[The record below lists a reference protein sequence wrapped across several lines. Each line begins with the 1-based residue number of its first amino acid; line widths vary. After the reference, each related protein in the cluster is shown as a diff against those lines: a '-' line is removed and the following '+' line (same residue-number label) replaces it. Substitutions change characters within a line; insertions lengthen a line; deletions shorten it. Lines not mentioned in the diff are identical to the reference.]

1 MSKKAMSEKNLSDMS
16 DENGRPP
23 SPDISVSTEP
33 LLRDIMLSGVFT
45 NNVTFVQILG
55 LCPLMAITTTATNG
69 LGLGLMTA
77 MVLACSN
84 FIVSALRKITPSQIR
99 IPVYISIIASLV
111 TILDL
116 TMNAWM
122 HDLHKVMGLF
132 IPLIVANCAL
142 LGRAEAFAAHNKAI
156 PAALDGLSTGLG
168 FTLGLTSVGAVR
180 EIIGSG
186 TLFSGASLL
195 LGSHFRFLE
204 MHLLPGYRGFLLM
217 LLPPGGFVVMGMLL
231 SGIRLVKR
239 LTLRASAVELA
250 RESAGGCH

>member
-1 MSKKAMSEKNLSDMS
+1 MNEIN
-16 DENGRPP
+16 PP
-23 SPDISVSTEP
+23 R
-33 LLRDIMLSGVFT
+33 LREIFISGVWT

-77 MVLACSN
+77 VVLSCSN
-84 FIVSALRKITPSQIR
+84 FIVSALRKVTPNQIR

-116 TMNAWM
+116 AMNAWM

-142 LGRAEAFAAHNKAI
+142 LGRAEAFAAHNKI
-156 PAALDGLSTGLG
+156 FPATLDGWSTGLG

-180 EIIGSG
+180 EILGSG

-195 LGSHFRFLE
+195 LGPHFHFLE
-204 MHLLPGYRGFLLM
+204 LHLLPGYRGFLLM

-231 SGIRLVKR
+231 SGIRLAKR
-239 LTLRASAVELA
+239 LTSSNNATQLSRAPA
-250 RESAGGCH
+250 RGCH

>member
-1 MSKKAMSEKNLSDMS
+1 MNETN
-16 DENGRPP
+16 
-23 SPDISVSTEP
+23 SPQ
-33 LLRDIMLSGVFT
+33 LRDVMINGVFT

-84 FIVSALRKITPSQIR
+84 FIVSALRKITPNQIR

-132 IPLIVANCAL
+132 IPLIIANCAV
-142 LGRAEAFAAHNKAI
+142 LGRAEAFAAHNKI
-156 PAALDGLSTGLG
+156 FPAALDGLATGLG

-180 EIIGSG
+180 EILGSG
-186 TLFSGASLL
+186 TLFSGFFIAWRPFQIYGNASTA
-195 LGSHFRFLE
+195 R
-204 MHLLPGYRGFLLM
+204 LPGFFADAAAAGRVRGHGHVAQRNPLGETFN
-217 LLPPGGFVVMGMLL
+217 PSRQRTG
-231 SGIRLVKR
+231 
-239 LTLRASAVELA
+239 
-250 RESAGGCH
+250 AGA

>member
-1 MSKKAMSEKNLSDMS
+1 MSETN
-16 DENGRPP
+16 PP
-23 SPDISVSTEP
+23 R
-33 LLRDIMLSGVFT
+33 LREILVSGVWT

-84 FIVSALRKITPSQIR
+84 FIVSALRKVTPNQIR

-116 TMNAWM
+116 GMNAWM

-142 LGRAEAFAAHNKAI
+142 LGRAEAFAAHNGI
-156 PAALDGLSTGLG
+156 FPAALDGLSTGLG

-180 EIIGSG
+180 EILGSG

-195 LGSHFRFLE
+195 LGPHFHFLE
-204 MHLLPGYRGFLLM
+204 LHLLPGYRGFLLM

-231 SGIRLVKR
+231 SGIRLAKR
-239 LTLRASAVELA
+239 LTSRTHVTQLS
-250 RESAGGCH
+250 REPAGGCH

>member
-1 MSKKAMSEKNLSDMS
+1 MSENSQ
-16 DENGRPP
+16 
-23 SPDISVSTEP
+23 P
-33 LLRDIMLSGVFT
+33 LLRDIMKSGMWT

-77 MVLACSN
+77 LVLACSN
-84 FIVSALRKITPSQIR
+84 FIVSLLRKVTPNQIR

-111 TILDL
+111 TVLDL

-142 LGRAEAFAAHNKAI
+142 LGRAEAFAAHNKII
-156 PAALDGLSTGLG
+156 PAALDGLATGLG

-180 EIIGSG
+180 EILGSG
-186 TLFSGASLL
+186 TLFSGAALL
-195 LGSHFRFLE
+195 LGPHFHFLE
-204 MHLLPGYRGFLLM
+204 LHLLPGYRGFLLM

-239 LTLRASAVELA
+239 LTSRENASVKLA
-250 RESAGGCH
+250 RQPSGGCH

>member
-1 MSKKAMSEKNLSDMS
+1 MSEN
-16 DENGRPP
+16 NPP
-23 SPDISVSTEP
+23 RLREIMVSG
-33 LLRDIMLSGVFT
+33 MWT

-84 FIVSALRKITPSQIR
+84 FIVSALRKVTPNQIR
-99 IPVYISIIASLV
+99 IPVYISIIAALV

-142 LGRAEAFAAHNKAI
+142 LGRAEAFAAHNQVF
-156 PAALDGLSTGLG
+156 PAAMDGLSTGLG

-180 EIIGSG
+180 EILGSG
-186 TLFSGASLL
+186 TLFSGAALL
-195 LGSHFRFLE
+195 LGPHFQFLE
-204 MHLLPGYRGFLLM
+204 LHLLPGYRGFLLM
-217 LLPPGGFVVMGMLL
+217 LLPPGGFVVMGLLL
-231 SGIRLVKR
+231 SAIRLAKR
-239 LTLRASAVELA
+239 LAGSTNAA
-250 RESAGGCH
+250 RLSRETAGGCH

>member
-1 MSKKAMSEKNLSDMS
+1 MNETTS
-16 DENGRPP
+16 PP
-23 SPDISVSTEP
+23 
-33 LLRDIMLSGVFT
+33 LRDVMINGVFT

-84 FIVSALRKITPSQIR
+84 FIVSALRKITPNQIR

-132 IPLIVANCAL
+132 IPLIIANCAV
-142 LGRAEAFAAHNKAI
+142 LGRAEAFAAHNKVI
-156 PAALDGLSTGLG
+156 PAALDGLATGLG

-180 EIIGSG
+180 EILGSG

-195 LGSHFRFLE
+195 LGAHFKFME
-204 MHLLPGYRGFLLM
+204 MHLLPDYRGFLLM

-231 SGIRLVKR
+231 SGIRLTKR
-239 LTLRASAVELA
+239 LIRRASALELA

>member
-1 MSKKAMSEKNLSDMS
+1 MMSENSQ
-16 DENGRPP
+16 PQ
-23 SPDISVSTEP
+23 
-33 LLRDIMLSGVFT
+33 LRDILTSGIWT

-84 FIVSALRKITPSQIR
+84 FIVSALRKVTPNQIR

-142 LGRAEAFAAHNKAI
+142 LGRAEAFAAHHKII
-156 PAALDGLSTGLG
+156 PAALDGLATGLG

-180 EIIGSG
+180 EILGSG
-186 TLFSGASLL
+186 TLFSGAALL
-195 LGSHFRFLE
+195 LGPHFHFLE
-204 MHLLPGYRGFLLM
+204 LHLLPGYRGFLLM

-239 LTLRASAVELA
+239 LTS
-250 RESAGGCH
+250 RESASLKLARQPTGGCH